1 MKSIIR
7 FICAAVAISL
17 AFTSC
22 DKDDKNESSEKTA
35 LEGKWVHAE
44 RDEYDNNG
52 YADRVESFTFKGNTY
67 ILECS
72 ETGRNPQG
80 ELWGYGH
87 KLTGTFTCTGSTFTI
102 KVEKFYGFNNGDVQ
116 FDWHEYD
123 DGTEGKSFTF
133 SYQIEDGHSLGVT
146 APDDFALG
154 AGSYLGVDQAWY
166 AKE

>member
-1 MKSIIR
+1 MKK
-7 FICAAVAISL
+7 FLFFAVATAML
-17 AFTSC
+17 GLTFTSC
-22 DKDDKNESSEKTA
+22 DDEKEESEKTA
-35 LEGKWVHAE
+35 LEGKWVHSE

-146 APDDFALG
+146 APDEFALG
-154 AGSYLGVDQAWY
+154 AGSYLGADQAWY

>member
-1 MKSIIR
+1 MRKIL
-7 FICAAVAISL
+7 FFAIASAMLGL

-35 LEGKWVHAE
+35 LEGKWVHSE

-80 ELWGYGH
+80 GLWGYGH

-146 APDDFALG
+146 APQEFALG
-154 AGSYLGVDQAWY
+154 GGSYLGQDQAWY